1 MCRIVKCHAEC
12 QSSMKKV
19 LQYLNIG
26 AIFRSTG
33 EVSSRTDAVPGY
45 SFREVYI
52 HIQHRYRVNSPEC
65 QEGESLGGVEAD
77 NVNVAKAVNLAL
89 GCVQKCALH
98 EKDGLISCSY
108 LLQSQERD
116 NSNNIHNWTTTSTN
130 MNFFFYKRIMVQ
142 NHALLLIASFVRYIK
157 RRTKC

>member
-1 MCRIVKCHAEC
+1 MTTKNSLFVLRYILGNLGIGSHQIPGYVSNCKCHAEC

-52 HIQHRYRVNSPEC
+52 HIQHRYRVTSPEC
-65 QEGESLGGVEAD
+65 QEGESLGGVEA
-77 NVNVAKAVNLAL
+77 
-89 GCVQKCALH
+89 G
-98 EKDGLISCSY
+98 
-108 LLQSQERD
+108 R
-116 NSNNIHNWTTTSTN
+116 
-130 MNFFFYKRIMVQ
+130 
-142 NHALLLIASFVRYIK
+142 
-157 RRTKC
+157 